1 MNRTVITGIVLLL
14 TCLTSRAQSFTEH
27 LQQQVGGQGNVTLT
41 QDSRLTEI
49 VDGAAIELAEEEA
62 PKNDFSMQTGK
73 RQRLRGYRIQV
84 FWGSSQR
91 IDQQKAQRVGAQV
104 TAAFPE
110 LKAYTTFDAPHWR
123 CRVGDFP
130 RREDAEEYLSKVRRI
145 SPDAVIVRSEII
157 MFK

>member
-1 MNRTVITGIVLLL
+1 MKQAILSACLVLFTL
-14 TCLTSRAQSFTEH
+14 CSHAQSFTDH
-27 LQQQVGGQGNVTLT
+27 LQQSATGEGCVTVS
-41 QDSRLTEI
+41 QDPRLTEI
-49 VDGAAIELAEEEA
+49 VNGADIEIAEDEA
-62 PKNDFSMQTGK
+62 PRNDFSMQTGR

-91 IDQQKAQRVGAQV
+91 VDQQKAQRIGAQV

-110 LKAYTTFDAPHWR
+110 LRSYVTFAAPHWR
-123 CRVGDFP
+123 CHVGDFA

-145 SPDAVIVRSEII
+145 SPDAVVVRSEII